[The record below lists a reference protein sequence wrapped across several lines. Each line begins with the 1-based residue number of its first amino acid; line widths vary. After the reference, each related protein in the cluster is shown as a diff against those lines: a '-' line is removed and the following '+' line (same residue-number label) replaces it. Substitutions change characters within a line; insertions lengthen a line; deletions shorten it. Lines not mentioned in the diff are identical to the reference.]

1 MRDRLIFVRQNYDKL
16 KRCLNKTAFYAFWGS
31 VCVLSSFS
39 CEGSRVSSMRF
50 DVNALEM
57 TVGQVYTI
65 ELFIEPI
72 TEAKYGLVVWH
83 SSDNSVA
90 TVDQYGKV
98 TAVYSGNCTITASYK
113 GVEAS
118 ANVTVKP
125 VQFDITFSKAAL
137 YFYGDYYHNGLNVFV
152 VRLLTSGYEIEP
164 DGNIVGAGYYANM
177 ELYTA
182 KSETTLPTVDF
193 VANDIPQKNSY
204 LRGEIK
210 ETDGKQYASGSYLGL
225 ASVGSNSVI
234 LLRDG
239 VFSVKQGSPK
249 YIFEADLLGGK
260 SEIIKIKYDGAVSFF
275 DKTQPPKEVLIF
287 DKRISDIENLG
298 DVYGIGEN
306 IFRLKNADKKGNV
319 LNMEFVAPISADKI
333 PSGTY
338 KLNSSKK
345 AFSLVPSDLANGRG
359 TFLIKNGLNTAIRYG
374 SIEVLA
380 ADGGGDINLKISLVS
395 ADNEII
401 N

>member
-57 TVGQVYTI
+57 VVGQAYTI

-118 ANVTVKP
+118 AHVTVKP

-137 YFYGDYYHNGLNVFV
+137 YFYGDYYHNGS
-152 VRLLTSGYEIEP
+152 RLL
-164 DGNIVGAGYYANM
+164 
-177 ELYTA
+177 
-182 KSETTLPTVDF
+182 
-193 VANDIPQKNSY
+193 
-204 LRGEIK
+204 R
-210 ETDGKQYASGSYLGL
+210 
-225 ASVGSNSVI
+225 
-234 LLRDG
+234 
-239 VFSVKQGSPK
+239 
-249 YIFEADLLGGK
+249 
-260 SEIIKIKYDGAVSFF
+260 
-275 DKTQPPKEVLIF
+275 
-287 DKRISDIENLG
+287 
-298 DVYGIGEN
+298 
-306 IFRLKNADKKGNV
+306 
-319 LNMEFVAPISADKI
+319 
-333 PSGTY
+333 
-338 KLNSSKK
+338 
-345 AFSLVPSDLANGRG
+345 
-359 TFLIKNGLNTAIRYG
+359 
-374 SIEVLA
+374 
-380 ADGGGDINLKISLVS
+380 
-395 ADNEII
+395 
-401 N
+401 

>member
-16 KRCLNKTAFYAFWGS
+16 KRCLHKTAFYAFWGS

-50 DVNALEM
+50 DVNTLEM
-57 TVGQVYTI
+57 AVGQAYTI

-98 TAVYSGNCTITASYK
+98 TAVYSGKCTITASYK

-152 VRLLTSGYEIEP
+152 LKLLTSGYEIES

-182 KSETTLPTVDF
+182 KNETTLPTVDF
-193 VANDIPQKNSY
+193 VANDIPRKNSY

-210 ETDGKQYASGSYLGL
+210 ETDGKQYASGAYLGL
-225 ASVGSNSVI
+225 ASVGGNSVI

-239 VFSVKQGSPK
+239 VFSVKQGSPE
-249 YIFEADLLGGK
+249 YIFEADLLG
-260 SEIIKIKYDGAVSFF
+260 
-275 DKTQPPKEVLIF
+275 
-287 DKRISDIENLG
+287 R
-298 DVYGIGEN
+298 
-306 IFRLKNADKKGNV
+306 
-319 LNMEFVAPISADKI
+319 
-333 PSGTY
+333 
-338 KLNSSKK
+338 
-345 AFSLVPSDLANGRG
+345 
-359 TFLIKNGLNTAIRYG
+359 
-374 SIEVLA
+374 
-380 ADGGGDINLKISLVS
+380 
-395 ADNEII
+395 
-401 N
+401 